1 MKKCLTTFLALI
13 GVLGVAGAA
22 QAGSV
27 IIDAVGGPIMLKSGD
42 LSTLLSAG
50 GLNDFTTP
58 ENKAV
63 CAALSAD
70 GVVTNGMIT
79 FLLAD
84 TADGLSFITLVDDA
98 TVEGESGDLNLL
110 GMSSTAPSSTEYWIN
125 DLGYD
130 ILDIDDPF
138 GITTTASGT
147 FEWGDNRGDAFAWS
161 NLQDGDGVTFNF
173 EKMEGQA
180 LVEDEPFQFVTWNGD
195 AWQVVETAGWS
206 NITAIGQFAFSFVT
220 IVPLPAPVLLGLA
233 GLAGVAVYRRRRM
246 LAA

>member
-1 MKKCLTTFLALI
+1 
-13 GVLGVAGAA
+13 
-22 QAGSV
+22 
-27 IIDAVGGPIMLKSGD
+27 MLKSGD
-42 LSTLLSAG
+42 LNDLFSAG
-50 GLNDFTTP
+50 ELNDFTTL

-63 CAALSAD
+63 CDALKTD
-70 GVVTNGMIT
+70 GVTTDGMVT

-98 TVEGESGDLNLL
+98 TMGGDSGELNLL

-125 DLGYD
+125 DLGFD
-130 ILDIDDPF
+130 IMDIDDPF
-138 GITTTASGT
+138 GINTTASGT

-173 EKMEGQA
+173 EEIEGGA
-180 LVEDEPFQFVTWNGD
+180 LVEGEPFQFVTWNGD

-206 NITAIGQFAFSFVT
+206 NMAAVGQFAFSFVT

-233 GLAGVAVYRRRRM
+233 GLAGVAAYRRRRM
-246 LAA
+246 AAA